1 VQHCTPEQL
10 ALAALQEPLPAED
23 SAHLET
29 CEQCRAEVA
38 SLQRAVD
45 LLAVP
50 EFATTGA
57 PVAPPPQVWA
67 AIAAQTG
74 VSASP
79 APPAAE
85 SVVVPFRRR
94 RPRTLLLTAAAAVV
108 GAVIGAGAVAVL
120 AGGSDDDGTSIA
132 AAELDP
138 LENHDASGT
147 ARVVEQPDGTQ
158 VLEIKLEAPAPTDG
172 YYEVW
177 LLKPDVSG
185 LVPVG
190 VTQAGTS
197 VLEIPPGLDLSQYP
211 VVDVSIEPLDGNPEH
226 SGVSIARGVLDT

>member
-1 VQHCTPEQL
+1 MQHCTPEQL

-29 CEQCRAEVA
+29 CDQCRAEVA
-38 SLQRAVD
+38 SLRRAVD

-50 EFATTGA
+50 EFATAGA
-57 PVAPPPQVWA
+57 PVAPPPHVWE
-67 AIAAQTG
+67 AIAAATG
-74 VSASP
+74 V
-79 APPAAE
+79 AAE
-85 SVVVPFRRR
+85 PDRTPTRSVVVPLRRR
-94 RPRTLLLTAAAAVV
+94 RPPTWLLTAAAAIV
-108 GAVIGAGAVAVL
+108 GAVVGAGAVAVI
-120 AGGSDDDGTSIA
+120 AGGDDDGTSIA

-138 LENHDASGT
+138 LEDNDASGT

-158 VLEIKLEAPAPTDG
+158 VLEIQLDAPAPTDG

-211 VVDVSIEPLDGNPEH
+211 VVDVSVEPLDGNPEH
-226 SGVSIARGVLDT
+226 SGVSVARGVLDT